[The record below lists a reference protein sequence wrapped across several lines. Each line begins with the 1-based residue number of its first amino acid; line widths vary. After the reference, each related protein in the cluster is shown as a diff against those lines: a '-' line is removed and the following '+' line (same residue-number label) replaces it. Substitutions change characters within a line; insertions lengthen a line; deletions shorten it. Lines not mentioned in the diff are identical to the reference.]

1 MEKAVKGES
10 GKRFCRLPLQMA
22 KSFCK
27 IKLAENSRERWAVK
41 R

>member
-22 KSFCK
+22 KCK